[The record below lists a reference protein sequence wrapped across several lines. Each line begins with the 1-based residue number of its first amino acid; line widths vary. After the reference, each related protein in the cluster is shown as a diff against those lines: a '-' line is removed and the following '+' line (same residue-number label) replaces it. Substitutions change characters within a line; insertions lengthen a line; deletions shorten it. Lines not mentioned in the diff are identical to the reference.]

1 MASPIQTTIFS
12 NQPSSASSSPGKKR
26 TIFDISTSAAVAKP
40 TKRKKRSLL
49 AALMNYKTSPG
60 HCEIQTSPDGAK
72 RVKCAQK
79 PGSLYSQNYLS
90 PPVRIKYVRLNAGGD
105 IGQYKKYL
113 EGKTPDGLV
122 QQDQAKLTCTV
133 VPGGLTEEIH
143 NQQNDFVSFLEERF
157 QSLLPLMW
165 DITKQKDKY
174 VKKSSKL
181 YKKLSP
187 EEQATKA
194 YEMFCNDARIPFHVD
209 DMTKQFTVETS
220 AFKRDGERVEPCFF
234 DRTNRQIMDLE
245 ELRDGAV
252 VRIGMSINTY
262 ETPAG
267 MFGIKM
273 RLDPY
278 NNVLFK
284 NGTGRTGPAE
294 SELGWQQEP
303 SFVERNGNI
312 YANGPSGQFLVRSPD
327 CLSLYPLA
335 SNEGRTMNGVTIG
348 PEAAKYGA
356 TLKETPETK
365 DFFDHVEN
373 QCKRAVEF
381 MFDSPN
387 VLKSQVEAEM
397 ADAQAAADEGE
408 DPRTLA
414 LENFMDAAK
423 LPVQERDGQRIMK
436 LTQRTTS
443 AKTGAAIT
451 FQLVDTE
458 GNMEDADGNPYTL
471 EDLSAGDVVSMVF
484 SISPWISPAGD
495 AYGVSL
501 KASPNYP
508 IHIVERGTGA
518 AATDLTGG
526 NDMSFLDAI

>member
-1 MASPIQTTIFS
+1 
-12 NQPSSASSSPGKKR
+12 
-26 TIFDISTSAAVAKP
+26 
-40 TKRKKRSLL
+40 
-49 AALMNYKTSPG
+49 
-60 HCEIQTSPDGAK
+60 
-72 RVKCAQK
+72 
-79 PGSLYSQNYLS
+79 
-90 PPVRIKYVRLNAGGD
+90 
-105 IGQYKKYL
+105 
-113 EGKTPDGLV
+113 
-122 QQDQAKLTCTV
+122 
-133 VPGGLTEEIH
+133 
-143 NQQNDFVSFLEERF
+143 
-157 QSLLPLMW
+157 
-165 DITKQKDKY
+165 
-174 VKKSSKL
+174 
-181 YKKLSP
+181 
-187 EEQATKA
+187 
-194 YEMFCNDARIPFHVD
+194 
-209 DMTKQFTVETS
+209 
-220 AFKRDGERVEPCFF
+220 
-234 DRTNRQIMDLE
+234 
-245 ELRDGAV
+245 
-252 VRIGMSINTY
+252 
-262 ETPAG
+262 
-267 MFGIKM
+267 
-273 RLDPY
+273 
-278 NNVLFK
+278 
-284 NGTGRTGPAE
+284 
-294 SELGWQQEP
+294 
-303 SFVERNGNI
+303 
-312 YANGPSGQFLVRSPD
+312 
-327 CLSLYPLA
+327 
-335 SNEGRTMNGVTIG
+335 MNGVTIG

-365 DFFDHVEN
+365 DFFDHIEN

-443 AKTGAAIT
+443 AKTGTAIT

-508 IHIVERGTGA
+508 IHIVERGAGA